1 VIVARQPD
9 SVFSLELT
17 SQDLRMLRR
26 AMRVY
31 RSKLARDIRKN
42 PYVPEPGKANVTEN
56 NLRHVDEKMSEFE
69 GLLGFSDTYSK
80 EHGDQVLQ

>member
-1 VIVARQPD
+1 MTRQPD
-9 SVFSLELT
+9 TAFQLVLT

-31 RSKLARDIRKN
+31 RSKLARDLRKN

-56 NLRHVDEKMSEFE
+56 NLRHVDEKMHEFE
-69 GLLGFSDTYSK
+69 GLLGFPADTYDK
-80 EHGDQVLQ
+80 EHGDQVLR